1 MIQTCIFDIDGTLSS
16 HGKPVDASIA
26 RSIEALRA
34 DREIVF
40 ASARP
45 IRDILP
51 LLPETLHD
59 ALIVGCNGGM
69 IWQNDTFHHI
79 DFFDPADVASIL
91 AYLKSHRLPYLL
103 DGSWHYSFSVQ
114 THPFHDYVDSLSG
127 HKVSEADLLSEGVT
141 KILVLDEQYET
152 MYDFLSSHAIQY
164 SSAYHQK
171 DRFYD
176 LTPNQ
181 SNKYIALSE
190 HGIDFSSV
198 AAFGNDAN
206 DFMMLDHAQV
216 AVFVGEESIF
226 GNADY
231 YCTIEE
237 MPTVIEGISTV
248 IA

>member
-1 MIQTCIFDIDGTLSS
+1 MIQTCIFDIDGTISS
-16 HGKPVDASIA
+16 HGKPVDASIT

-34 DREIVF
+34 DKEIIF

-69 IWQNDTFHHI
+69 IWQNDDFLHI
-79 DFFDPADVASIL
+79 DFFDPDDVSLIL
-91 AYLKSHRLPYLL
+91 AYLKSHQLPYLL
-103 DGSWHYSFSVQ
+103 DGAWHYAFSAQ
-114 THPFHDYVDSLSG
+114 THPFHDYIDSLSAY
-127 HKVSEADLLSEGVT
+127 KVSEAELLSEGVT
-141 KILVLDEQYET
+141 KILILDEEYEA
-152 MYDFLSSHAIQY
+152 MYDLLASHAIDY

-176 LTPNQ
+176 LIPNR
-181 SNKYIALSE
+181 SDKYLSLSR

-206 DFMMLDHAQV
+206 DFLMLDHAQV
-216 AVFVGEESIF
+216 SVFVGKASIY
-226 GNADY
+226 GDADY
-231 YCTIEE
+231 YCAIEE
-237 MPTVIEGISTV
+237 MPAMIEGI
-248 IA
+248 ADQ